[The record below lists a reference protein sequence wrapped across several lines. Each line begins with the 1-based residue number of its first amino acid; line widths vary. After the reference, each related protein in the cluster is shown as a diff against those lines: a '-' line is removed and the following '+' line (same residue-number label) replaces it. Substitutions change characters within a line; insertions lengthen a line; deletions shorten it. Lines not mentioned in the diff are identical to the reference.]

1 MGLDQYAFARKGETE
16 NIEIMTWRKHAN
28 LEGWMADLYAKR
40 GGKGTFNCIELK
52 LTAADIDRLTDEYL
66 GLSKTAGFFWGE
78 SRPGQNSDTAD
89 FLSMAENYLKDG
101 YEIIYSSWW

>member
-1 MGLDQYAFARKGETE
+1 MGLDQYAFARKGEAE

-40 GGKGTFNCIELK
+40 GGKGTFNCIDLK
-52 LTAADIDRLTDEYL
+52 LTQADLDRLTDEYL

-78 SRPGQNSDTAD
+78 SRPGHNSDTGD

-101 YEIIYSSWW
+101 YEIIYTSWW